1 MIDLLSASKCL
12 TGVIE
17 VDSVRQKFIPEM
29 VDLYRSG
36 KFPLAKMVKFYQS
49 ERINEAIKDSVN
61 GSTIKPII
69 VFDEKYKQF

>member
-17 VDSVRQKFIPEM
+17 VESVPQEFIPEM

-36 KFPLAKMVKFYQS
+36 KFPLAKMVKFYQP
-49 ERINEAIKDSVN
+49 EEINEAIKDSVN
-61 GSTIKPII
+61 GSMIKPII
-69 VFDEKYKQF
+69 VFDEEYK

>member
-1 MIDLLSASKCL
+1 VLLKAILC
-12 TGVIE
+12 
-17 VDSVRQKFIPEM
+17 RRNFIPEM

-69 VFDEKYKQF
+69 VFDEKYK

>member
-17 VDSVRQKFIPEM
+17 VDSVRQKFISEM

-36 KFPLAKMVKFYQS
+36 KFLLAKMVKFYQS
-49 ERINEAIKDSVN
+49 EEINEAIKDSVN
-61 GSTIKPII
+61 GNTIKPII
-69 VFDEKYKQF
+69 VFDEEYK

>member
-36 KFPLAKMVKFYQS
+36 KFLLDKMVKFYQS
-49 ERINEAIKDSVN
+49 EEINEAIKDSVN
-61 GSTIKPII
+61 GNTIKPII
-69 VFDEKYKQF
+69 VFDEEYK

>member
-17 VDSVRQKFIPEM
+17 VESVPQEFILEM

-36 KFPLAKMVKFYQS
+36 KFPLAKMVKFYQP
-49 ERINEAIKDSVN
+49 EEINEAIKDSVN
-61 GSTIKPII
+61 GSMIKPII
-69 VFDEKYKQF
+69 VFDEEYK

>member
-17 VDSVRQKFIPEM
+17 GDSVTQEFIPEM

-36 KFPLAKMVKFYQS
+36 KFLLDKMVKFYQS
-49 ERINEAIKDSVN
+49 EEINEAIKDSVN

-69 VFDEKYKQF
+69 VFDEKYK

>member
-17 VDSVRQKFIPEM
+17 GDSVTQEFIPEM

-36 KFPLAKMVKFYQS
+36 KFLLDKMVKFYQS
-49 ERINEAIKDSVN
+49 EEINEAIKDSVN
-61 GSTIKPII
+61 GNTIKPII
-69 VFDEKYKQF
+69 VFDEEYKQF

>member
-17 VDSVRQKFIPEM
+17 GDSVTQEFIPEM

-36 KFPLAKMVKFYQS
+36 KFLLDKMVKFYQS
-49 ERINEAIKDSVN
+49 EEINEAIKDSVN
-61 GSTIKPII
+61 GNTIKPII
-69 VFDEKYKQF
+69 VFDEEYK

>member
-17 VDSVRQKFIPEM
+17 VDSVRQEFIPEM

-36 KFPLAKMVKFYQS
+36 KFLLDKMVKFYQS
-49 ERINEAIKDSVN
+49 EEINEAIKDPVN

-69 VFDEKYKQF
+69 VFDEKYK